1 MNRLSAIGSTVALLA
16 LAFSPSITVAQERS
30 EVIVPAGTLLRCT
43 LDEPNFSTKTA
54 EVGDP
59 VLCHLNQLLLFD
71 QAVFPRGAYLGG
83 HLEAEKQ
90 PGHFIGKG
98 YLELE
103 FDRIGL
109 PDAEIPVPAKIISAK
124 GYKVDRSG
132 KIIGHG
138 HAVRDAV
145 EWMIPP
151 LWPEKVLTL
160 PARGPQPTLKGEE
173 QLTLRLMDDV
183 AVPAGSL
190 SVLGY
195 SGRHSSEY
203 VPNRNYTVPSSYLPP
218 RQQCRPNRGA
228 QTELQALPA
237 RHVRSREG
245 LARSE
250 TDRVLVLRS
259 GDAYLTT
266 RLYMD
271 GNRLAYELKDGTV
284 RETEIDQVDWDRTFR
299 TNANKGSSVLL
310 SADSGMN

>member
-1 MNRLSAIGSTVALLA
+1 MNRLNAVGLTLA
-16 LAFSPSITVAQERS
+16 LFASVFSASPAAAQDQN

-43 LDEPNFSTKTA
+43 LDEPNFSPKTA

-71 QAVFPRGAYLGG
+71 HAVFPRGAYLGG
-83 HLEAEKQ
+83 HLEEDKQ
-90 PGHFIGKG
+90 PGHFVGKG
-98 YLELE
+98 YLKLE

-173 QLTLRLMDDV
+173 QLMLRLMDDV
-183 AVPAGSL
+183 AVPAESF
-190 SVLGY
+190 SALGGF
-195 SGRHSSEY
+195 GRRSSEY
-203 VPNRNYTVPSSYLPP
+203 VPNRNYRVPSNYVPHEPSNPASGATRTGVEVVAAREVHP
-218 RQQCRPNRGA
+218 RAEVP
-228 QTELQALPA
+228 
-237 RHVRSREG
+237 RSGE
-245 LARSE
+245 
-250 TDRVLVLRS
+250 DRVLVLRS

-266 RLYMD
+266 RLHMD
-271 GNRLAYELKDGTV
+271 GNRLAYELEDGTV
-284 RETEIDQVDWDRTFR
+284 RETELDQVDWDRTFQA
-299 TNANKGSSVLL
+299 NANNGSSLL
-310 SADSGMN
+310 LTAGSEVN

>member
-1 MNRLSAIGSTVALLA
+1 MNRLNAVVSTLALSAFVAFPTVAA
-16 LAFSPSITVAQERS
+16 AQDRS

-59 VLCHLNQLLLFD
+59 VLCHLNELLLFD
-71 QAVFPRGAYLGG
+71 HAVFPRGAYLGG

-98 YLELE
+98 YLQLE

-109 PDAEIPVPAKIISAK
+109 PDAQIPVPAKLISAK

-173 QLTLRLMDDV
+173 QLMLRLMDDV
-183 AVPAGSL
+183 AVPAESWRDF
-190 SVLGY
+190 
-195 SGRHSSEY
+195 GRRSSEY
-203 VPNRNYTVPSSYLPP
+203 VPNQNYSVPSSYRP
-218 RQQCRPNRGA
+218 RQLSRPGSGA
-228 QTELQALPA
+228 GQTGVEVVAATPIHPRA
-237 RHVRSREG
+237 IAPRSDG
-245 LARSE
+245 
-250 TDRVLVLRS
+250 DKVLVLRS

-266 RLYMD
+266 RLSMD
-271 GNRLAYELKDGTV
+271 GNRVAYKLKDGTV
-284 RETEIDQVDWDRTFR
+284 RETELDQVDWDRTFR
-299 TNANKGSSVLL
+299 ANGNNGSSLL
-310 SADSGMN
+310 LTADSEVN